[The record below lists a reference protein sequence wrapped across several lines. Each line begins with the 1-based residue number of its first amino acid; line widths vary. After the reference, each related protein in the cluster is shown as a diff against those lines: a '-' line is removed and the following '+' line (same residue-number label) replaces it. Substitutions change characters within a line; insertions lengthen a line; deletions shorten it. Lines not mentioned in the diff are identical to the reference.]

1 MSAGG
6 PAAVFAAG
14 RVSAAPAPALRRR
27 VPHPRPWRSIVPLF
41 PLGALALVLGV
52 QPVRD
57 AAGAPADAPRDA
69 LIIEIEE
76 ALVCQ
81 CGCGLTVH
89 ACNHLNCPSGVPIKE
104 EIVKRLTAGETKEQ
118 ILAHFQERYGEKVLS
133 APTLRGFNLVA
144 WIAPGVFVAL
154 GVGLVAVVTRRWSRA
169 AGAPAAAPGAGPA
182 AAAGDD
188 PYRERLAR
196 EIRDF
201 DG

>member
-6 PAAVFAAG
+6 PAAAIAAG
-14 RVSAAPAPALRRR
+14 RPPAAPAPAPARRMYG
-27 VPHPRPWRSIVPLF
+27 PRRPSRPVVPLF
-41 PLGALALVLGV
+41 PLAALAFVLGV
-52 QPVRD
+52 QPAREAV
-57 AAGAPADAPRDA
+57 GAPAEAPRDA

-118 ILAHFQERYGEKVLS
+118 ILAYFQERYGEKVLS

-144 WIAPGVFVAL
+144 WIAPGVFVVL
-154 GVGLVAVVTRRWSRA
+154 GVGLVIVVARRWSRA
-169 AGAPAAAPGAGPA
+169 AGGPAAAAAPV

-201 DG
+201 DA